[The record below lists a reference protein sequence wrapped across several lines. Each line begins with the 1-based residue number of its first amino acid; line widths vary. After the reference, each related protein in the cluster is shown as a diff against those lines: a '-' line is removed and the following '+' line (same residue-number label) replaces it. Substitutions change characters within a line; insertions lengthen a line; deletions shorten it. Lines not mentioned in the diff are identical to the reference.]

1 MSANAYWIEAVSA
14 ALEEAGIEATS
25 EQIAEVGQLLA
36 RDLQASQQQVAALRE
51 ALKRLTAMYVAN
63 PGTPSQFILTIT
75 PRTGSS
81 GAAKAWEQALAALT
95 PTPEDAR

>member
-51 ALKRLTAMYVAN
+51 ALDGLLKAIDNNTGN
-63 PGTPSQFILTIT
+63 EPS
-75 PRTGSS
+75 SS
-81 GAAKAWEQALAALT
+81 VYHRALDNALNALT